1 MNKKEDEAKELLQH
15 FDIKKY
21 SIDNGYFPGFP
32 TLESTNTLFDNY
44 YIFLQTAKS
53 YQIYK
58 KINDLLKKYKNY
70 RNDKDKIVRVD
81 EETENIKKVY
91 EEIMKEAED
100 NYKFYEKLIMVLYWD
115 YHQNYWKNGVGKI
128 FDKITTGILSMLNK
142 NYIYYE
148 SKIVDICC
156 KLNELNLTL
165 TNKF

>member
-1 MNKKEDEAKELLQH
+1 
-15 FDIKKY
+15 
-21 SIDNGYFPGFP
+21 
-32 TLESTNTLFDNY
+32 
-44 YIFLQTAKS
+44 
-53 YQIYK
+53 
-58 KINDLLKKYKNY
+58 
-70 RNDKDKIVRVD
+70 
-81 EETENIKKVY
+81 
-91 EEIMKEAED
+91 MKEAED